1 MNKTSIIEMTNEEAK
16 RFFMRSNNYCNLDLP
31 VYFNFQPILDGLSS
45 ELEKGWALNAKCSN
59 ISKGNISL
67 LNHPEEHENVNYKL
81 YSNKDGKYAWR
92 PLQIINPFVYIVL
105 VNLITDADNW
115 KHICSRIHKIRKKK
129 SVVCY
134 SLPFDEK
141 ESEVDKKDIIINW
154 WKEIEQQSIKMSID
168 YKYMLNTD
176 ITDCYGALYTHAIS
190 WALHG
195 IPASKDKKNRGKLL
209 GDKIDTIL
217 RWSTFNQTNGIPQ
230 GSVLMDFIAEIVLCY
245 ADDMLVDKIKEYNT
259 TNKGSKSLQIG
270 DYKILR
276 YRDDYRIFTHT
287 QEEAARIAKI
297 LSSVLADLN
306 FKLNV
311 QKTFITDKIITS
323 AIKPDKI
330 YWNKAKNSQSP
341 LQKHLLLIHG
351 LSEDYPNSG
360 SIIRA
365 LSEFL
370 ERIYPLKVLKEYDTD
385 VLIAI
390 LIDIAYR
397 NPKTY
402 PHVIAIIGKML
413 TIESDQ
419 TKRKEIINRILRKF
433 DSVPNTE
440 YLQIWIQRLTIVED
454 RKKVFNSKLC
464 QALYDKDVSIWD
476 NGWLHSDF
484 KKIIESKGIVDES
497 VLGKLPASPS
507 VSEVNVFANKQ
518 Y

>member
-1 MNKTSIIEMTNEEAK
+1 MTGQDN
-16 RFFMRSNNYCNLDLP
+16 RI
-31 VYFNFQPILDGLSS
+31 Q
-45 ELEKGWALNAKCSN
+45 ELVE
-59 ISKGNISL
+59 
-67 LNHPEEHENVNYKL
+67 
-81 YSNKDGKYAWR
+81 
-92 PLQIINPFVYIVL
+92 
-105 VNLITDADNW
+105 
-115 KHICSRIHKIRKKK
+115 
-129 SVVCY
+129 
-134 SLPFDEK
+134 
-141 ESEVDKKDIIINW
+141 
-154 WKEIEQQSIKMSID
+154 
-168 YKYMLNTD
+168 
-176 ITDCYGALYTHAIS
+176 
-190 WALHG
+190 
-195 IPASKDKKNRGKLL
+195 
-209 GDKIDTIL
+209 
-217 RWSTFNQTNGIPQ
+217 
-230 GSVLMDFIAEIVLCY
+230 
-245 ADDMLVDKIKEYNT
+245 KIKEYNT
-259 TNKGSKSLQIG
+259 ANKGSKSLQIG

-287 QEEAARIAKI
+287 QEDAARIAKI

-330 YWNKAKNSQSP
+330 YWNKAKNSQSS

-413 TIESDQ
+413 TIESDK

-464 QALYDKDVSIWD
+464 QALYHKDVSIWD
-476 NGWLHSDF
+476 DSWLHSDF

-497 VLGKLPASPS
+497 VLDKLPASPS